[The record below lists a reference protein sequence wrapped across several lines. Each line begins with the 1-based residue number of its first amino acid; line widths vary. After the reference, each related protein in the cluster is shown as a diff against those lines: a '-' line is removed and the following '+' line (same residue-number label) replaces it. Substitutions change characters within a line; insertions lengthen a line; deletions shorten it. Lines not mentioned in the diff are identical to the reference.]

1 MSYILDAL
9 RKADAERQRGAV
21 PGLHDQAGVAGMAA
35 ASDARQGH
43 GFRLPL
49 IVGLL
54 VVTALVGALWVYRG
68 LWPGAAAPTA
78 PARERQATPAQP
90 PAVAQTVQ
98 SPGPAAGVNVAP
110 APGPKATT
118 SAPGPSPAGVPGPTP
133 APSPALSPALA
144 AAPAPV
150 SAPSPSGLAAATPA
164 PSPTPRPPAPAAPK
178 PAPPANAAVI
188 PPPAAPAPQPV
199 LRLADLP
206 EAQRRELPPLVVS
219 GAVQSPDPASRMLI
233 LDGQVLREGDA
244 PAPGLVLERI
254 GPRAAVFS
262 RGGVRFEIPL

>member
-35 ASDARQGH
+35 ASDVRH
-43 GFRLPL
+43 RRSLRLPL

-68 LWPGAAAPTA
+68 LWLGAAVPHAPE
-78 PARERQATPAQP
+78 RERQAAAAQP
-90 PAVAQTVQ
+90 LAAAQTDQ
-98 SPGPAAGVNVAP
+98 TPPPAAGVNVVQAP
-110 APGPKATT
+110 APLVAT
-118 SAPGPSPAGVPGPTP
+118 
-133 APSPALSPALA
+133 
-144 AAPAPV
+144 
-150 SAPSPSGLAAATPA
+150 
-164 PSPTPRPPAPAAPK
+164 PAPAAPK
-178 PAPPANAAVI
+178 PASLGNAAVT
-188 PPPAAPAPQPV
+188 PSPAAPAPQPV

-206 EAQRRELPPLVVS
+206 EAQRRELPPMVVS
-219 GAVQSPDPASRMLI
+219 GAVQSSDPASRMLI

-254 GPRAAVFS
+254 GPRSVVFV
-262 RGGVRFEIPL
+262 RGGLRFEVPL

>member
-21 PGLHDQAGVAGMAA
+21 PGLHDQAGVAGMAMA
-35 ASDARQGH
+35 PDARQGR
-43 GFRLPL
+43 GLRLPL

-54 VVTALVGALWVYRG
+54 VVTALVGALWLNRG
-68 LWPGAAAPTA
+68 LWPGAAVP
-78 PARERQATPAQP
+78 PASERERQAGPAQP
-90 PAVAQTVQ
+90 PTSAQTVRT
-98 SPGPAAGVNVAP
+98 PAPAAGVTVAQ
-110 APGPKATT
+110 APTPLPTMP
-118 SAPGPSPAGVPGPTP
+118 APGPSPAGVPAP
-133 APSPALSPALA
+133 APSPSP
-144 AAPAPV
+144 APAPV
-150 SAPSPSGLAAATPA
+150 LAPAPSGLAATTPS
-164 PSPTPRPPAPAAPK
+164 PSPTPPTPAAPT
-178 PAPPANAAVI
+178 PAPPGNASAT
-188 PPPAAPAPQPV
+188 PPPATPAPQPV

-206 EAQRRELPPLVVS
+206 EAQRRELPPMVVS

-262 RGGVRFEIPL
+262 RGGLRFEIPL